1 MSIRAGQS
9 GANLILLGRNKA
21 KGEKLIEGIIWETGS
36 ENLYSYNADFLSLQQ
51 VQELNLKVI
60 TNHQQLHVLI
70 NNAAIGGGQMV
81 VVSGS

>member
-1 MSIRAGQS
+1 M
-9 GANLILLGRNKA
+9 
-21 KGEKLIEGIIWETGS
+21 IEGIIWKTGI
-36 ENLYSYNADFLSLQQ
+36 ENLYSYNADFLSLQH

-70 NNAAIGGGQMV
+70 NNAANGGVQMV